1 MESDTLLVR
10 QAVEKDLDTVLFLYT
25 HLHEPTHDADDHAL
39 KMAGEDVQLAY
50 AVDWIEAQAE
60 EGTAEPSAVPT
71 QRAAPGGSVVLAAL
85 AVFVAYL
92 GRRRL
97 EREDSPAY
105 PVIGPFVP
113 ELSLRSLIYLRLKTF
128 QRIYCDLIILA

>member
-71 QRAAPGGSVVLAAL
+71 QRAAPGGSVLLAAL

-92 GRRRL
+92 GRR
-97 EREDSPAY
+97 
-105 PVIGPFVP
+105 
-113 ELSLRSLIYLRLKTF
+113 
-128 QRIYCDLIILA
+128 